1 VVGNAPDY
9 AEVAAV
15 DIDAEGNA
23 AHRRT
28 IVMVFDEGGHRG
40 WAIPKRDNLHLMAM
54 APDMAAA
61 IIAWG
66 EGSLDKA
73 ALRLKECYYKLMC
86 EEA

>member
-1 VVGNAPDY
+1 VLP
-9 AEVAAV
+9 E
-15 DIDAEGNA
+15 
-23 AHRRT
+23 
-28 IVMVFDEGGHRG
+28 
-40 WAIPKRDNLHLMAM
+40 RDNLHLMAM